1 MLRIVVIL
9 VILAVAAIAMI
20 VWARRRD
27 ITHLSSQETGG
38 EPPVRD
44 RPGGPEAES
53 MDPDEFG
60 GNRTR

>member
-9 VILAVAAIAMI
+9 IILAVTAVAMV

-27 ITHLSSQETGG
+27 ITDLSSQETVS

-44 RPGGPEAES
+44 RPAGPEAES
-53 MDPDEFG
+53 MDPDELG